1 MALAMPYLTRAS
13 CDMVSV
19 SRLRVFRMLWE
30 SGECRVLFRALRAAR
45 GVGNLEGGR
54 AMCRGEG
61 RKGGRVVEGEW
72 WRGRRLAT
80 RDCFSSFKYP
90 RHCREG
96 GWDSIEGASERA
108 SERAR
113 EEEK

>member
-1 MALAMPYLTRAS
+1 MPYLTRAC

-19 SRLRVFRMLWE
+19 YRLCVFRMLWE
-30 SGECRVLFRALRAAR
+30 WGECRVLFRALRAAR

-54 AMCRGEG
+54 AMCQGGG

-72 WRGRRLAT
+72 WRGRWLAM

-90 RHCREG
+90 RLCREG
-96 GWDSIEGASERA
+96 GWDSIEGGREGASERA
-108 SERAR
+108 SEG
-113 EEEK
+113 EKELA